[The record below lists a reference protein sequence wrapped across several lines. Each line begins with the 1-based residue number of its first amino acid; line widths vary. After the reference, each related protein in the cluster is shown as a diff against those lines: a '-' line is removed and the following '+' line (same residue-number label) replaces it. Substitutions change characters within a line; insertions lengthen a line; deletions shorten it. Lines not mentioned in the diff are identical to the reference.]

1 MDRIGRQG
9 CSFYSPGCQI
19 ATKETKGGSRSSSRD
34 RVRQATGL
42 PLVAMPSGKVKAPR
56 PVDEFAKSYE
66 EGMKNYYMHRYNE
79 YKRLGYSDQERAR
92 QNLWVQ
98 FGKIVQRLVY

>member
-1 MDRIGRQG
+1 MFICFEAPGFLTGLDVRDVLSTLQG
-9 CSFYSPGCQI
+9 VRLQP
-19 ATKETKGGSRSSSRD
+19 KKPWGSRSSSRD

-42 PLVAMPSGKVKAPR
+42 PSVAMPSGKVKAPR

-66 EGMKNYYMHRYNE
+66 EGMNNYYMHRYNE

-92 QNLWVQ
+92 QNL
-98 FGKIVQRLVY
+98 